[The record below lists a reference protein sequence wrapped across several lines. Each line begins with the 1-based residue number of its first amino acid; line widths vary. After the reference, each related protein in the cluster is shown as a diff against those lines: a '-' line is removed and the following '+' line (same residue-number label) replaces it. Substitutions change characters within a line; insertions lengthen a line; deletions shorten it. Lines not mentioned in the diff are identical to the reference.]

1 MIKNSLIIPIYG
13 NESGIP
19 HLIDEL
25 SSFNKKIDHLEV
37 VFVVDGSPDESFS
50 LLKELLPKSGIKT
63 QLILLSKNFGSLA
76 AVRTGLQ
83 KARGQNFAV
92 MAADLQEP
100 LELIDTFFSKLSG
113 GGCDVVYG
121 IRNARSDPIFSKIF
135 SNIFWFLYKKLI
147 VPDMP
152 IGGVDVFGCNN
163 AFRQKVLE
171 LNESNSS
178 LLAIIFW
185 LGFRREGIGYER
197 LPRLHGKSMW
207 TFKKKM
213 IYLKDSIFSFS
224 NTPIILLTWAG
235 IAGVFVAMTLGA
247 SIFYSYVNNQIDI
260 PGYTTTVLVVVF
272 FGGLNLFGL
281 GIIGTYAWRTYEN
294 TKKRP
299 HSVIMSLEEF
309 D

>member
-1 MIKNSLIIPIYG
+1 
-13 NESGIP
+13 
-19 HLIDEL
+19 
-25 SSFNKKIDHLEV
+25 
-37 VFVVDGSPDESFS
+37 
-50 LLKELLPKSGIKT
+50 
-63 QLILLSKNFGSLA
+63 
-76 AVRTGLQ
+76 
-83 KARGQNFAV
+83 
-92 MAADLQEP
+92 
-100 LELIDTFFSKLSG
+100 
-113 GGCDVVYG
+113 
-121 IRNARSDPIFSKIF
+121 
-135 SNIFWFLYKKLI
+135 
-147 VPDMP
+147 
-152 IGGVDVFGCNN
+152 
-163 AFRQKVLE
+163 
-171 LNESNSS
+171 
-178 LLAIIFW
+178 
-185 LGFRREGIGYER
+185 
-197 LPRLHGKSMW
+197 
-207 TFKKKM
+207 M

>member
-25 SSFNKKIDHLEV
+25 SSFNKKIDHLEA

-135 SNIFWFLYKKLI
+135 SIPSPVFPEHVIASEVSIPITSSICFLDLSTSE
-147 VPDMP
+147 
-152 IGGVDVFGCNN
+152 
-163 AFRQKVLE
+163 A
-171 LNESNSS
+171 
-178 LLAIIFW
+178 
-185 LGFRREGIGYER
+185 
-197 LPRLHGKSMW
+197 GKSIL
-207 TFKKKM
+207 F
-213 IYLKDSIFSFS
+213 
-224 NTPIILLTWAG
+224 NT
-235 IAGVFVAMTLGA
+235 
-247 SIFYSYVNNQIDI
+247 
-260 PGYTTTVLVVVF
+260 
-272 FGGLNLFGL
+272 
-281 GIIGTYAWRTYEN
+281 GII
-294 TKKRP
+294 
-299 HSVIMSLEEF
+299 S
-309 D
+309 